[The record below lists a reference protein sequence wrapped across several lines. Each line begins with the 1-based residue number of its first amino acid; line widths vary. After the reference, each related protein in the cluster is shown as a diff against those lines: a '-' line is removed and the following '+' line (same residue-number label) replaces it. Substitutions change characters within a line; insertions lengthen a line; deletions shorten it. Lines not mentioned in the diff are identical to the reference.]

1 MTNNKLEVMTIEKF
15 EARNKTISLEKMS
28 QAILGQSKER
38 PGNIQNIDKLVFATE
53 VDRERYLYVL
63 QAQHIQAQD
72 NKNTTED
79 DNEIKTLIDNLEA
92 ARSSIRTET
101 KEALK
106 ILQEVLPKINAGKGT
121 AADAK
126 VWQDA
131 ENKLS
136 NLGRDARMKQQAETL
151 QKLSKKP
158 TEKSVPEPT
167 QASKDTHKIEQRKKI
182 IAEAK
187 SG

>member
-1 MTNNKLEVMTIEKF
+1 MTMEKF
-15 EARNKTISLEKMS
+15 EARNKEASLEKMS
-28 QAILGQSKER
+28 QAILGQSKEK
-38 PGNIQNIDKLVFATE
+38 PGTSKNSDKLVFATE
-53 VDRERYLYVL
+53 VDRERYLYTL
-63 QAQHIQAQD
+63 QANHIQSQD
-72 NKNTTED
+72 NANTVED
-79 DNEIKTLIDNLEA
+79 DNEIKTLIESLET
-92 ARSSIRTET
+92 ARSGIRSET

-106 ILQEVLPKINAGKGT
+106 ILQKVLPKINAGKGT

-151 QKLSKKP
+151 QKLSKNP
-158 TEKSVPEPT
+158 TEKSVPEPA
-167 QASKDTHKIEQRKKI
+167 QASKDTHEIEQRKKI